1 MPYIG
6 HAPTNA
12 GSFIL
17 LDDLEGTGTGSFN
30 GSTVTFNLKVGSV
43 SVSPKASSLIVSLD
57 GVIQQSPSSYT
68 TSGSTIVF
76 TEAPAANTE
85 FYGMLMGQSSS
96 VGAGT
101 ITLADMA
108 ANSVD
113 SDQYVDLS
121 IDNAHVATGLDAV
134 KLADG
139 TVTNAELQYINSL
152 SSNAQTQISAKSPTA
167 SPTFTGTV
175 VLPNVPAIVTTQLDL
190 KSPLASP
197 TFTGTPA
204 APTASATTNTTQLA
218 TTAFVRTEVTNL
230 IDSAPS
236 TLDTLNELAAALGDD
251 ANFSTTVTNSIATKL
266 PLAGGAMTGAVTGMT
281 GLTGGTGDFN
291 WDSNTLV
298 VDSSESRVGI
308 GTASPS
314 TDMHIYN
321 SGNAFQRIQGGTG
334 AYLQFEED
342 DGTADENY
350 MVWLDGGK
358 LNFKNQTDAFDGGN
372 HCMTMD
378 SAGNVGIG
386 TTTPGSSHAKANK
399 LVVGGGSACGIGL
412 YAGVNEG
419 WYAFSRDNANNTD
432 AYDGGMSYDGS
443 RNLKFHT
450 NAGATRLT
458 IDGSGNATFAGTVLI
473 DGLSNYTGLEVKGA
487 GGSRPQIKWTNVN
500 NGVIGSIYGTEGNA
514 LIFSSG
520 TGGATSL
527 TLDSSQNATFAGKV
541 NGVQRQVA
549 VLEGDDN
556 TRRAVNLGTIKT
568 NRMIMI
574 EAFSNSR
581 LSNAG
586 AEWGYLRAVVV
597 FGSEPT
603 NGGYQFEELEKN
615 GSAFSYGVQTKGSDP
630 NKTLQIYFDH
640 GSSSSTS
647 SGTEYIFQFKCET
660 INGDHIAIAMNDPPP

>member
-6 HAPTNA
+6 HAPTQA

-266 PLAGGAMTGAVTGMT
+266 PLVGGTMTGAVTGMT

-308 GTASPS
+308 GTATPGSKLEIAGGADAIARVLGTTTAARLDLQ
-314 TDMHIYN
+314 TDSYHK
-321 SGNAFQRIQGGTG
+321 FIQI
-334 AYLQFEED
+334 LES
-342 DGTADENY
+342 DGRFRLY
-350 MVWLDGGK
+350 
-358 LNFKNQTDAFDGGN
+358 NQTTNREQLTVSSDGN
-372 HCMTMD
+372 I
-378 SAGNVGIG
+378 GIG
-386 TTTPGSSHAKANK
+386 T
-399 LVVGGGSACGIGL
+399 SAPASTLPSG
-412 YAGVNEG
+412 
-419 WYAFSRDNANNTD
+419 F
-432 AYDGGMSYDGS
+432 
-443 RNLKFHT
+443 
-450 NAGATRLT
+450 NAGTGGVLEIKSSSTSTDLALLLRRSDAITGLDIWHDSSGAEPSSYFDNRYEESNFYFRSETRGTARTLMT
-458 IDGSGNATFAGTVLI
+458 IDGSDGNATFSGQVTAPSLILTPSSAPTATEGAMYYDSTSDKVVVWNGTAWEQVSNLIGFEAKGSGGHITDYSIGSTNYISCCFNWNHASSTERYCFGFVSSISGSRTTQNLATAIDQIASSADSGVHYGSATATFVGRMVGGDVIKCSFNSGAGT
-473 DGLSNYTGLEVKGA
+473 D
-487 GGSRPQIKWTNVN
+487 
-500 NGVIGSIYGTEGNA
+500 
-514 LIFSSG
+514 
-520 TGGATSL
+520 ATMRDESH
-527 TLDSSQNATFAGKV
+527 AT
-541 NGVQRQVA
+541 
-549 VLEGDDN
+549 
-556 TRRAVNLGTIKT
+556 I
-568 NRMIMI
+568 I
-574 EAFSNSR
+574 R
-581 LSNAG
+581 LR
-586 AEWGYLRAVVV
+586 E
-597 FGSEPT
+597 
-603 NGGYQFEELEKN
+603 
-615 GSAFSYGVQTKGSDP
+615 
-630 NKTLQIYFDH
+630 
-640 GSSSSTS
+640 
-647 SGTEYIFQFKCET
+647 
-660 INGDHIAIAMNDPPP
+660 

>member
-251 ANFSTTVTNSIATKL
+251 ANFSTTVTNSIAGKSPT
-266 PLAGGAMTGAVTGMT
+266 AGNTSLVTVGTITTGVWNAGAVTSSGAIT
-281 GLTGGTGDFN
+281 GTTSTFSNSTNDIAGAKLTLNNPHTGNADYGSSIDFN
-291 WDSNTLV
+291 
-298 VDSSESRVGI
+298 
-308 GTASPS
+308 A
-314 TDMHIYN
+314 
-321 SGNAFQRIQGGTG
+321 
-334 AYLQFEED
+334 
-342 DGTADENY
+342 
-350 MVWLDGGK
+350 
-358 LNFKNQTDAFDGGN
+358 
-372 HCMTMD
+372 
-378 SAGNVGIG
+378 
-386 TTTPGSSHAKANK
+386 
-399 LVVGGGSACGIGL
+399 
-412 YAGVNEG
+412 
-419 WYAFSRDNANNTD
+419 
-432 AYDGGMSYDGS
+432 
-443 RNLKFHT
+443 
-450 NAGATRLT
+450 
-458 IDGSGNATFAGTVLI
+458 
-473 DGLSNYTGLEVKGA
+473 
-487 GGSRPQIKWTNVN
+487 
-500 NGVIGSIYGTEGNA
+500 
-514 LIFSSG
+514 G
-520 TGGATSL
+520 TGGSGDTDTVIGRITSYKANNNDGSLFRIQTQPSEFGGLQTVLSFSADKSATFTGNIDVTDKIYIAGKNSFDVSNDGL
-527 TLDSSQNATFAGKV
+527 YIGSTTGANKNTTLQLRTNDTPAIDIDSSQNATFAGDVLPDGDNDADLGSSTKRWA
-541 NGVQRQVA
+541 NLYVA
-549 VLEGDDN
+549 DAHYSNVGTGGNDVDGTEGSWTIQEGEDD
-556 TRRAVNLGTIKT
+556 LFLL
-568 NRMIMI
+568 NR
-574 EAFSNSR
+574 
-581 LSNAG
+581 
-586 AEWGYLRAVVV
+586 
-597 FGSEPT
+597 
-603 NGGYQFEELEKN
+603 KN
-615 GSAFSYGVQTKGSDP
+615 GKKYK
-630 NKTLQIYFDH
+630 
-640 GSSSSTS
+640 
-647 SGTEYIFQFKCET
+647 FKLEE
-660 INGDHIAIAMNDPPP
+660 M